1 MHSSELLQ
9 TLAEGGGSY
18 LVDQLG
24 CPHTDLKARA
34 IAVHRAD
41 GQLVTI
47 LDGVK
52 GGLMLDDFIRASLI
66 YEAEPLDEQ
75 FRRVYRLT
83 PDGLARSA
91 DGEEWSHAEVLGRLN
106 R

>member
-1 MHSSELLQ
+1 MRSSELLQ
-9 TLAEGGGSY
+9 KLAEDGGGY

-34 IAVHRAD
+34 ITVYRAN

-47 LDGVK
+47 LDGT
-52 GGLMLDDFIRASLI
+52 GGGMILDDFIRASLV

-83 PDGLARSA
+83 PDGLARGA
-91 DGEEWSHAEVLGRLN
+91 QRH
-106 R
+106 